1 MVFYL
6 KSLLLLKLIIF
17 YDLNV
22 QGVRVS
28 IVNEIPLL
36 TSEIED
42 SSYHIKIKLSL
53 FFMVFL

>member
-1 MVFYL
+1 ML
-6 KSLLLLKLIIF
+6 IILLIKILLLKLIIF

-42 SSYHIKIKLSL
+42 KPQGIKKVN
-53 FFMVFL
+53 F